1 MEDSS
6 LGRLIGVLIS
16 PEKTFR
22 SIAERPTWVVA
33 LVVLVLLGAAAGY
46 LVFQKLDMA
55 EVISQSM
62 ADRGQQASDEEL
74 ERATEM
80 VERFGWLGALV
91 GALIVA
97 PLGFLVFALVFWVVF
112 KLQGG
117 EFDYQTS
124 LSVTLH
130 SLMPVAVSSLLS
142 LPVIYSRETIGLEES
157 QRGVLFSNLA
167 PLAPEDAGPALTAL
181 LASIDLFTIWSLVLF
196 TIGYSVVGRV
206 SKTSAGLTVVTM
218 WIVYVLAKVGLM
230 SIRG

>member
-62 ADRGQQASDEEL
+62 EDRGRRASVEEI
-74 ERATEM
+74 EQATEIA
-80 VERFGWLGALV
+80 ERFGWIGALV
-91 GALIVA
+91 GVLVVA
-97 PLGFLVFALVFWVVF
+97 PLAFLVMALVFWVVF
-112 KLQGG
+112 KLIGA
-117 EFDYQTS
+117 EFSYQTS

-130 SLMPVAVSSLLS
+130 SLMPAAVSSLLS
-142 LPVIYSRETIGLEES
+142 LPVIYSRETIDIEES
-157 QRGVLFSNLA
+157 QRGVLFSNLGA
-167 PLAPEDAGPALTAL
+167 LAPEDAGTALTAL
-181 LASIDLFTIWSLVLF
+181 LSSIDLFSLWTLVLL
-196 TIGYSVVGRV
+196 TIGYSIVGRV
-206 SKTSAGLTVVTM
+206 GKTTAGVTVVLL
-218 WIVYVLAKVGLM
+218 WAVYVVAKVGWVSLA
-230 SIRG
+230 G

>member
-6 LGRLIGVLIS
+6 LGRLISVLIS

-22 SIAERPTWVVA
+22 SIAEHPTWVVA

-55 EVISQSM
+55 EVISQS
-62 ADRGQQASDEEL
+62 
-74 ERATEM
+74 
-80 VERFGWLGALV
+80 
-91 GALIVA
+91 A
-97 PLGFLVFALVFWVVF
+97 PLGYLLFALVFWVVF

-117 EFDYQTS
+117 EFDYRTS

-130 SLMPVAVSSLLS
+130 GLMPTAVYSLLS
-142 LPVIYSRETIGLEES
+142 LPVIYSRQTIGIEES

-167 PLAPEDAGPALTAL
+167 PLAPEEAGTALTAL
-181 LASIDLFTIWSLVLF
+181 LASIDLFTIWCLVLF
-196 TIGYSVVGRV
+196 AIGYSIVGRV
-206 SKTSAGLTVVTM
+206 SKTSAGVTVVLL
-218 WIVYVLAKVGLM
+218 WIVYVVIKVGMM

>member
-16 PEKTFR
+16 PGKTFR

-46 LVFQKLDMA
+46 LIVQKLDMA

-62 ADRGQQASDEEL
+62 GDRGRQATDEEI

-80 VERFGWLGALV
+80 FERFGWLGALV
-91 GALIVA
+91 GTTVVA

-117 EFDYQTS
+117 EFSYQTS

-130 SLMPVAVSSLLS
+130 SLMPTAVLSLLS
-142 LPVIYSRETIGLEES
+142 LPVIYSRGTIGLEES

-167 PLAPEDAGPALTAL
+167 PLAPEEAGTALTAL
-181 LASIDLFTIWSLVLF
+181 MASIDLFTIWSLVLL
-196 TIGYSVVGRV
+196 TIGYSIVGRV
-206 SKTSAGLTVVTM
+206 SKTSAGFTVVIL
-218 WIVYVLAKVGLM
+218 WIVYVVAKVGLM
-230 SIRG
+230 SVRG

>member
-1 MEDSS
+1 MEDSG
-6 LGRLIGVLIS
+6 LGRMIGVLVS

-62 ADRGQQASDEEL
+62 AGRGQQVSDEEL

-157 QRGVLFSNLA
+157 QRGVLVSNLA
-167 PLAPEDAGPALTAL
+167 PLAPEEAGPALTAL

-196 TIGYSVVGRV
+196 TIGYSIVGRV

>member
-6 LGRLIGVLIS
+6 LGRLISVLIS

-22 SIAERPTWVVA
+22 SIAERPTWMVA

-62 ADRGQQASDEEL
+62 ADRGQQATDEEI

-80 VERFGWLGALV
+80 AERFGWVGALV
-91 GALIVA
+91 GTLVVA
-97 PLGFLVFALVFWVVF
+97 PLGYLLFALVFWVVF

-117 EFDYQTS
+117 EFDYRTS

-130 SLMPVAVSSLLS
+130 GLMPTAVYSLLS
-142 LPVIYSRETIGLEES
+142 LPVIYSRQTIGIEES

-167 PLAPEDAGPALTAL
+167 PLAPEEAGTALTAL
-181 LASIDLFTIWSLVLF
+181 LASIDLFTIWCLVLF
-196 TIGYSVVGRV
+196 AIGYSIVGRI
-206 SKTSAGLTVVTM
+206 SKTSAGVTVVLL
-218 WIVYVLAKVGLM
+218 WIVYVVIKVGMM